1 MGACCWFLLRSH
13 NIGDIYSDKKKKKE
27 TEKWTASSPQYICR
41 RLMQRNCYIVILCDG
56 SVDCITE
63 KEITQRCHSIRGQ
76 PSYREW
82 QRDQAN
88 SARKRR
94 QRKKTRH
101 RIRGLTQ
108 RSSKLRCHH
117 FACRS
122 FDVTGK
128 PFPFSFWALMLCMLL
143 YCSGFRGIFGRPAE
157 AISQCGELTF
167 SPHSSSPPPSSF
179 CITRHPTVPNLIL
192 FGLSLSIFLWVLS
205 LYSSSI
211 SWIIPFVGLGME
223 GEGLEMSRITVT
235 YIQNI

>member
-41 RLMQRNCYIVILCDG
+41 RLMQRNCYVVILCDG

-88 SARKRR
+88 IARKRR

-157 AISQCGELTF
+157 ASRGHQPMRGIDFLSALVVPAAAVVF
-167 SPHSSSPPPSSF
+167 LYNASSDRP
-179 CITRHPTVPNLIL
+179 
-192 FGLSLSIFLWVLS
+192 
-205 LYSSSI
+205 
-211 SWIIPFVGLGME
+211 
-223 GEGLEMSRITVT
+223 
-235 YIQNI
+235 

>member
-1 MGACCWFLLRSH
+1 ML
-13 NIGDIYSDKKKKKE
+13 
-27 TEKWTASSPQYICR
+27 
-41 RLMQRNCYIVILCDG
+41 VIR
-56 SVDCITE
+56 SVDNICYSNKTAETPRYVHADRRSCYCHYSALVRQTGEEITE
-63 KEITQRCHSIRGQ
+63 RCCHSIIGTQ
-76 PSYREW
+76 WGSD
-82 QRDQAN
+82 RDQAN

-157 AISQCGELTF
+157 ASRGHQPMRGIDFLVV
-167 SPHSSSPPPSSF
+167 
-179 CITRHPTVPNLIL
+179 VPAAVRR
-192 FGLSLSIFLWVLS
+192 LSV
-205 LYSSSI
+205 
-211 SWIIPFVGLGME
+211 
-223 GEGLEMSRITVT
+223 
-235 YIQNI
+235 